1 MVCVEVFMT
10 VMLDIYDFPKCLDY
24 IRDNHPSVP
33 ISAALRLLGYKSVVF
48 DIQSGMWDIDEAEY
62 TWFIVRWS

>member
-1 MVCVEVFMT
+1 MT

-48 DIQSGMWDIDEAEY
+48 DIQSGMWDIDEAE
-62 TWFIVRWS
+62 